1 MFAKGHGPGRAR
13 VTHLLLASCSAC
25 TPIAAW
31 TGCAGRVGLDKGC
44 PGAKRPQHYTEEVEN
59 GEKEEDQ
66 ARQQEERC
74 EERAG
79 RHAGIVRWS
88 LEKGRT
94 KFILK

>member
-1 MFAKGHGPGRAR
+1 
-13 VTHLLLASCSAC
+13 
-25 TPIAAW
+25 
-31 TGCAGRVGLDKGC
+31 
-44 PGAKRPQHYTEEVEN
+44 VEN